1 MNPNKLRFYSE
12 ELPPLNHGWDVHS
25 APTEQDGRCR
35 VCHFGVR
42 RGGWPQR
49 IPPRGNGDVVRLPP
63 HHRRSGPRG
72 RSSSGPH
79 QPGSTPHSQM
89 VPARFQ
95 GHPTGVHPTLPAGC
109 GTFPGA
115 SPPKNRLF
123 KGIHQES
130 SCASSPKP
138 IARPPARCP
147 PPTGGF
153 SPGPPDSPS
162 PDVKK
167 FARAFTTTKK
177 FATPNRPK
185 L

>member
-89 VPARFQ
+89 VPARFHFKVTPLGSTLPSQ
-95 GHPTGVHPTLPAGC
+95 LGLPVGAGPSRGHPPQKTGCL
-109 GTFPGA
+109 
-115 SPPKNRLF
+115 
-123 KGIHQES
+123 
-130 SCASSPKP
+130 
-138 IARPPARCP
+138 
-147 PPTGGF
+147 
-153 SPGPPDSPS
+153 
-162 PDVKK
+162 
-167 FARAFTTTKK
+167 RAFTKSLP
-177 FATPNRPK
+177 ALRAQNP
-185 L
+185 